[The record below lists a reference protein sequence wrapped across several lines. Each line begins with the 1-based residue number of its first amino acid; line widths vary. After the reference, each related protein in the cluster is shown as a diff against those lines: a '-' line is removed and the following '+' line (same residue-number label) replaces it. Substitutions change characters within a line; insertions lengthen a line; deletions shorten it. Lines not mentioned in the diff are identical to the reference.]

1 MSKIHPSRLLP
12 VKKTSGETEALSL
25 MTGSH
30 IMEQEW
36 LGVKSMQYIY
46 VCRNCGMQNSPSQR
60 FCAGCGAQLATF
72 CPYCSADMAP
82 ASRFCTS
89 CGQYLGWDQQ
99 LGWNQQ
105 QGWGRQQLVK
115 EHKATSGWA
124 KFGNFLFAVGVLCV
138 VIGPIV
144 LLLRPSSAHTA
155 TSLIQVIAAGAVCIF
170 IGLPLMSKR

>member
-1 MSKIHPSRLLP
+1 
-12 VKKTSGETEALSL
+12 
-25 MTGSH
+25 
-30 IMEQEW
+30 
-36 LGVKSMQYIY
+36 
-46 VCRNCGMQNSPSQR
+46 
-60 FCAGCGAQLATF
+60 
-72 CPYCSADMAP
+72 MAP

-99 LGWNQQ
+99 
-105 QGWGRQQLVK
+105 QGWDRQQLVK

-144 LLLRPSSAHTA
+144 LLVMPATEHTS
-155 TSLIQVIAAGAVCIF
+155 TSLIQVIAAGVVCIF